1 MGIRKAG
8 LVVERNPN
16 FFIQGMS
23 DIARGRDLAAQEM
36 RQRALRGV
44 DIRRP
49 ETFESAISSMAE
61 YGDVSG
67 QKELFDIVSQYEM
80 AKARSGKSAGGA
92 SNQSPFQYRA
102 GSPEDI
108 RDIAAQQLN
117 TISVLMDAGQNI
129 DEAGYPSYYRTAA
142 KFGFSNWL
150 PEEYS
155 SFDEKREQ
163 ILGQAKVEADV
174 LSAVSNGFSGSPQT
188 SKKLYDIYSQFGL
201 DLGKFDENFDYAT
214 IPASTVTAGMR
225 AIAEKT
231 KQSKESEKGLEKT
244 ASMIAEQLLA
254 EESIF
259 SIRSLLKEIK
269 AASPDIDEDQ
279 VASSIIS
286 RIKRSVGEN
295 ASPDA
300 IELEI
305 SNMLNKVRQR
315 KRMMEDKTPRQ
326 NDRIEAINRL
336 RGGTSQ

>member
-1 MGIRKAG
+1 MDG
-8 LVVERNPN
+8 NPN
-16 FFIQGMS
+16 FFVQGMA
-23 DIARGRDLAAQEM
+23 DIDRGRELASQEM

-44 DIRRP
+44 DITNP
-49 ETFESAISSMAE
+49 ETVQSAISSMAQ
-61 YGDVSG
+61 YGDIFG
-67 QKELFDIVSQYEM
+67 QKELSDIVSQYEI
-80 AKARSGKSAGGA
+80 AKSRSGKSAGGA

-108 RDIAAQQLN
+108 RDIASQQLN

-150 PEEYS
+150 PEDYA
-155 SFDEKREQ
+155 SFDKQRNN
-163 ILGQAKVEADV
+163 ILGQAQVEADV
-174 LSAVSNGFSGSPQT
+174 LNALSSGFSGNPQT
-188 SKKLYDIYSQFGL
+188 SKKLYDTYSRFGL
-201 DLGKFDENFDYAT
+201 DLGEFDENFDYAT

-244 ASMIAEQLLA
+244 ASMIAEQLSA
-254 EESIF
+254 DEAVF

-269 AASPDIDEDQ
+269 SASPGIDEDQ
-279 VASSIIS
+279 VASSILS

-305 SNMLNKVRQR
+305 SNMLNKIRQR

-326 NDRIEAINRL
+326 SDRIEAINRL
-336 RGGTSQ
+336 RGGSSQ

>member
-44 DIRRP
+44 DITNP
-49 ETFESAISSMAE
+49 ETVQPAISSMAQ
-61 YGDVSG
+61 YGDIFG
-67 QKELFDIVSQYEM
+67 QKELSDIVSQYE
-80 AKARSGKSAGGA
+80 AARARSDQSSGRSQ
-92 SNQSPFQYRA
+92 QSPFQYRP

-108 RDIAAQQLN
+108 KNIASQQLN
-117 TISVLMDAGQNI
+117 TIYVLMDAGQNI
-129 DEAGYPSYYRTAA
+129 DEAGYPSYYRTAE
-142 KFGFSNWL
+142 KFGFSKWL
-150 PEEYS
+150 PEDYA
-155 SFDEKREQ
+155 SFDKQRNN
-163 ILGQAKVEADV
+163 ILGQAQVEVDV
-174 LSAVSNGFSGSPQT
+174 LNALSSGFSGNPQT
-188 SKKLYDIYSQFGL
+188 SKKLYDIYSRFGL
-201 DLGKFDENFDYAT
+201 DLGEFDENFDYAR
-214 IPASTVTAGMR
+214 IPTSTVTAGMR
-225 AIAEKT
+225 AVSEKT

>member
-16 FFIQGMS
+16 FFVQGMA
-23 DIARGRDLAAQEM
+23 DIDRGRELASQEM

-44 DIRRP
+44 DITNP
-49 ETFESAISSMAE
+49 ETVQSAISSMAQ
-61 YGDVSG
+61 YGDIFG
-67 QKELFDIVSQYEM
+67 QKELSDIVSQYET

-92 SNQSPFQYRA
+92 SNQSPFQYRP

-108 RDIAAQQLN
+108 RAIADQQLN
-117 TISVLMDAGQNI
+117 IISVLMDSGQNI
-129 DEAGYPSYYRTAA
+129 DEAGYPSYYRTAE
-142 KFGFSNWL
+142 KFGFSKWL
-150 PEEYS
+150 PEDYA
-155 SFDEKREQ
+155 SFDKQRNN
-163 ILGQAKVEADV
+163 ILSQAQVEADV
-174 LSAVSNGFSGSPQT
+174 LNALSSGFSGNPQT
-188 SKKLYDIYSQFGL
+188 SKKLYDTYSRFGL
-201 DLGKFDENFDYAT
+201 DLGEFDENFDYAT
-214 IPASTVTAGMR
+214 IPVSAVTAGMR

-244 ASMIAEQLLA
+244 ASMIAEQLSA
-254 EESIF
+254 DEAVF

-269 AASPDIDEDQ
+269 SASPGIDEDQ
-279 VASSIIS
+279 VASSILS

-305 SNMLNKVRQR
+305 SNMLNKIRQR

-326 NDRIEAINRL
+326 SDRIEAINRL
-336 RGGTSQ
+336 RGGSSQ